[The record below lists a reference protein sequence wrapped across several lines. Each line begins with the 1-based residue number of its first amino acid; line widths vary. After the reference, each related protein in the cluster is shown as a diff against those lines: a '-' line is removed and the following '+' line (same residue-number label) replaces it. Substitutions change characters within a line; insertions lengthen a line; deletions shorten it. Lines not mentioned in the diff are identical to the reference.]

1 MSEAMQNLIKGE
13 KMNYQILKNIIEQEL
28 LRFGNI
34 SEEEWSHKISPEK
47 WSKKEI
53 LGHLCDSALTNIRR
67 FVVTQYKEND
77 NIVYDQDFWV
87 KAQNYQNI
95 PTQDIISLWK
105 FLNLQI
111 VHTVENIPDEALQRT
126 CDTTKTDHQV
136 FTLEYIIQDYIDHLQ
151 YHLKAI

>member
-1 MSEAMQNLIKGE
+1 MPSFRDLKPFLKKIGTIKFH
-13 KMNYQILKNIIEQEL
+13 LKNGL
-28 LRFGNI
+28 
-34 SEEEWSHKISPEK
+34 
-47 WSKKEI
+47 KKEI

-95 PTQDIISLWK
+95 PVSEIISLWK
-105 FLNLQI
+105 SLNFQI
-111 VHTVENIPDEALQRT
+111 VYTVENIPDEALKRT
-126 CDTTKTDHQV
+126 CDTTKTVPQA
-136 FTLEYIIQDYIDHLQ
+136 FTLEYIIQDYIDHLH

>member
-1 MSEAMQNLIKGE
+1 
-13 KMNYQILKNIIEQEL
+13 MNYQILKNIVESEL
-28 LRFGNI
+28 PRFKNI
-34 SEEEWSHKISPEK
+34 PEEEWSHKISPEK

-95 PTQDIISLWK
+95 PTDEIISLWK
-105 FLNLQI
+105 LLNLQI
-111 VHTVENIPDEALQRT
+111 VHTVENIPDEALKRT
-126 CDTTKTDHQV
+126 CDTTKTTPQV
-136 FTLEYIIQDYIDHLQ
+136 FSLEYIIQDYIDHLK